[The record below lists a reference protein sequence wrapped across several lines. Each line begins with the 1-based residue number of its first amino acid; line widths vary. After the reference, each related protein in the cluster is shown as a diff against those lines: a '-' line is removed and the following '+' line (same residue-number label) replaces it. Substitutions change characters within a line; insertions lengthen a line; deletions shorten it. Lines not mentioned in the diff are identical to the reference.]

1 MEFIAVH
8 YCGKE
13 TIINTRWIEEIAQD
27 EDGSC
32 VIYFAFQSPN
42 CVEQDYIAPDESYK
56 EVRSMIF
63 GGNRDG

>member
-32 VIYFAFQSPN
+32 VIYLAFN
-42 CVEQDYIAPDESYK
+42 CPGGVDQDYIAPDESYQ
-56 EVRSMIF
+56 EVRSMIW
-63 GGNRDG
+63 RAD

>member
-13 TIINTRWIEEIAQD
+13 TIINTRWIEEISQD

-32 VIYFAFQSPN
+32 VIYFAFN
-42 CVEQDYIAPDESYK
+42 CPGGVEQDYIAPDESYQ
-56 EVRSMIF
+56 EVRSMIW
-63 GGNRDG
+63 RAD